1 LKPVLILGSTGFL
14 GRHLIRNLSRSTVD
28 YFTPSRAELDLL
40 NLTLCIDY
48 FKKLRPKIVVH
59 LAALSGGIG
68 ANLRTPADFFFQNI
82 AILANVYNASSIC
95 GSVEKIV
102 YPIGGCSYPENV
114 VSPITEDQLW
124 RGYPH
129 SASAAYSTAKLM
141 GTVAA
146 EAYRRQFNIKTQ
158 LLIPGNMYGEF
169 DNFSLE
175 DSHVIPALIRK
186 LITANNLQQEAVTV
200 WGTGSALRDFVYA
213 GDVARIIA
221 SLICEPNVYE
231 IFNVS
236 TGISTSIREC
246 VTHIKKLIGY
256 QGEIIWDNSKSD
268 GQLVKIFDTSRL
280 TSLGFSCETPL
291 LEGLEK
297 TIDWYKSNPKDI
309 RL

>member
-1 LKPVLILGSTGFL
+1 MNTVLILGSTGFL
-14 GRHLIRNLSRSTVD
+14 GRHLIRDLSCLSVD
-28 YFTPSRAELDLL
+28 YSAPSRAELDLL
-40 NLTLCIDY
+40 NLNFCIDY
-48 FKKLRPKIVVH
+48 FNEFRPKIVVH

-68 ANLRTPADFFFQNI
+68 ANLRAPADFFFQNI
-82 AILANVYNASSIC
+82 KLLANVYKASSIC

-146 EAYRRQFNIKTQ
+146 EAYHRQFNIKTQ

-186 LITANNLQQEAVTV
+186 LITAKDLAQESVTV
-200 WGTGSALRDFVYA
+200 WGTGSAMRDFVYA
-213 GDVARIIA
+213 GDVAKIIA
-221 SLICEPNVYE
+221 ALICEPNVYE

-246 VTHIKKLIGY
+246 VTHVKKLVGY
-256 QGEIIWDNSKSD
+256 QGEIIWDRSKSD

-280 TSLGFSCETPL
+280 KSLGFSCETPIL
-291 LEGLEK
+291 RGLEK
-297 TIDWYKSNPKDI
+297 TIDWYRNNPKDI